1 MRTVDNKELMDA
13 ISSTNKTV
21 RKMKEDVDK
30 NTILLKHLLSMISE
44 IKSNDGERLV
54 DTCFYGIDDVVND
67 LFE

>member
-44 IKSNDGERLV
+44 IKSSDGEKLV
-54 DTCFYGIDDVVND
+54 DTCFYGIDDVVNE

>member
-1 MRTVDNKELMDA
+1 MRTVDNKEIMDA

-44 IKSNDGERLV
+44 IKASDGEKLV
-54 DTCFYGIDDVVND
+54 DTCFYGIDDVVNE